1 MDLLLV
7 IIFFVEIKNY
17 FEQLFKK
24 YFFFRKIVL
33 YIRFIRFVIT
43 KIIFFFIFFEVSLI
57 PIFILILGWG
67 YQPERLYAR
76 IIMVFYTLTFSLP
89 ILIVILLWINL
100 GLIYFNQIRALLI
113 SEHNTLLKNFL
124 LIFLLS
130 AMLVKLPI
138 FFLHI
143 WLPQAHVEAPVEGRM
158 ILAGILLK
166 IGGYGILR
174 LKALFIHEILFSKIS
189 FIVRIVGGGIRAFLC
204 IQQVDFKVIIAFSSI
219 RHMAIV
225 IARSLTLRTWGLW
238 GSLII
243 LFSHGLVSS
252 RIFFGVN
259 YFYKTSGSRRVFLN
273 KGFLLYSPIFT
284 QIWFLCCL
292 INMRGP
298 PRPSLVG
305 EILCCVR
312 LISFMKILTLPI
324 IVLLILGVLYN
335 LNLYN
340 SLAHGL
346 GRRKKIF
353 ITEITPIDILIFLF
367 HFSFCFLLIIG
378 LKFLN

>member
-189 FIVRIVGGGIRAFLC
+189 FIVRIVGGG
-204 IQQVDFKVIIAFSSI
+204 
-219 RHMAIV
+219 
-225 IARSLTLRTWGLW
+225 
-238 GSLII
+238 
-243 LFSHGLVSS
+243 
-252 RIFFGVN
+252 
-259 YFYKTSGSRRVFLN
+259 
-273 KGFLLYSPIFT
+273 
-284 QIWFLCCL
+284 
-292 INMRGP
+292 
-298 PRPSLVG
+298 
-305 EILCCVR
+305 
-312 LISFMKILTLPI
+312 
-324 IVLLILGVLYN
+324 
-335 LNLYN
+335 
-340 SLAHGL
+340 
-346 GRRKKIF
+346 
-353 ITEITPIDILIFLF
+353 
-367 HFSFCFLLIIG
+367 
-378 LKFLN
+378 